1 MIIKESNFPK
11 GSKLEIKKL
20 CDEYGYKL
28 TKYDEIVI
36 RGEYGCT
43 EIACNNGSIS
53 IAAKPNYNY
62 TYSSMQICTL
72 WGRIIDAKRQIEALN
87 VAMELQEKIANI
99 IGAVAID

>member
-1 MIIKESNFPK
+1 MIIKESNSPK
-11 GSKLEIKKL
+11 GSKSEIKKL

-87 VAMELQEKIANI
+87 EELFFKLIEEKVANQK
-99 IGAVAID
+99 GFS

>member
-1 MIIKESNFPK
+1 MIIKEIKSPK
-11 GSKLEIKKL
+11 GSKKEIKRI
-20 CDEYGYKL
+20 CEEYGYKL
-28 TKYDEIVI
+28 TKYEEITI

-99 IGAVAID
+99 IGAIAIE